1 MYRRSY
7 SSGLVSRAKRN
18 RIAASEQRDATQ
30 VVLNQNFE
38 LSCGE
43 TMFDINGNN
52 DPNDFYDT
60 GTLAINIFEVLR
72 RNQFFKEYT
81 SLYDQ
86 VKIDS
91 VKVKIIGVNW
101 INGNNNS
108 STDQKIQEYK
118 TPKSYVVV
126 TAWDRSGISSNDIV
140 KSTEIATIG
149 GVQYQK
155 PVMYINIGRKITSY
169 SSALTKHLGPG
180 SSYEIVRQCY
190 PSASI
195 EKEQY
200 VSTDLIKAQYNRS
213 NKEGFK
219 YRLYNNVQQGDHK
232 IPVGINQDSSLPTNL
247 LEDPAIAFKPTLL
260 VNVIAGS
267 APKVIAVNQYNN
279 EVDIDD
285 EDANEVIGV
294 NCIKPVTFS
303 LEFNVIVTFRGLR
316 YSRIVI

>member
-149 GVQYQK
+149 GVQY
-155 PVMYINIGRKITSY
+155 
-169 SSALTKHLGPG
+169 H
-180 SSYEIVRQCY
+180 
-190 PSASI
+190 
-195 EKEQY
+195 
-200 VSTDLIKAQYNRS
+200 
-213 NKEGFK
+213 
-219 YRLYNNVQQGDHK
+219 
-232 IPVGINQDSSLPTNL
+232 
-247 LEDPAIAFKPTLL
+247 
-260 VNVIAGS
+260 
-267 APKVIAVNQYNN
+267 
-279 EVDIDD
+279 
-285 EDANEVIGV
+285 
-294 NCIKPVTFS
+294 
-303 LEFNVIVTFRGLR
+303 
-316 YSRIVI
+316 